1 MSVYDTATKLA
12 SEIRNSKEY
21 NDFVTNMK
29 QEYIRKEFETMVM
42 GNCESED

>member
-29 QEYIRKEFETMVM
+29 NIKRDKDNEYLL
-42 GNCESED
+42 SEYKKLQ

>member
-29 QEYIRKEFETMVM
+29 NIKRNGKIVK
-42 GNCESED
+42 